1 MTWVLAAQAADAA
14 VDIARLL
21 FGARLPVAKRVEP
34 NPITQEGFAAL
45 LHSLSLAMLHGIAP
59 TEEAAMLR
67 AIQGLDVNWATLT
80 EAQRDRAIARAMG
93 AIAGVPRIVGPK
105 VGEVLK
111 AKGKTIVESTKAA
124 TRDKYGL
131 AINPSFDAVD
141 AAVVSHAATS
151 QAFYIRNE
159 YGKRVDV
166 YSELARQIVADGLEK
181 GLDRYQIGKT
191 LKGVLAGT
199 SADRSEA
206 YFRMIASVFAAR
218 SRAYAT
224 ATSFE
229 EAGITTS
236 TLSAVV
242 DEATCDACRFMDGKT
257 VTTRSILSGF
267 ERVAASENPEDVR
280 EIQPFTAL
288 GRDDDGAYLYVKKGG
303 QRVQLAR
310 IDESGVGKLDAK
322 GSYSGALDQ
331 KGLEQTGAT
340 TPLHPACRCLW
351 TPGEESHST
360 VQVPGQV
367 RPSLPP
373 MAPQVPLAP
382 SAPTQLP
389 MVFSNLPADLA
400 QQVRPAGTR
409 TVDAETLPE
418 MTETEQAI
426 ADAIEKLKALPV
438 TEYVSGHP
446 AVAHGLSAT
455 PEGTLSPYFG
465 PEAAAKFKTVAKLK
479 AKPVALAD
487 IVLPIDD
494 VLADEVEHAIHV
506 KDPALVLVKSGGKF
520 YSNNHGS
527 NFIVA
532 AHLKGD
538 TTVQAKVIDL
548 DKKPPVKKPKPV
560 AVPPP
565 APVAPPV
572 PVAPPPPTPAPAL
585 TADVIL
591 GTKTGGA
598 KGSNDGGFYTG
609 KDGVERYVK
618 FYDDPAQAHCE
629 HLANALYND
638 LDYGA
643 PESVLFEHNGKTAY
657 ASVLFKGGKTLAD
670 AGLTGDR
677 AKKVLD
683 GFVGDV
689 LTANWDAVG
698 TGLDNAMVL
707 PDGRVI
713 RIDNGGTFLMRAKEG
728 RKPESLL
735 NSISEWDVFFSSKNP
750 YYQKV
755 ALAAGVSG
763 PEDMRDGV
771 VAGIRKAIALRDE
784 AGGWA
789 AYVKAKVPGAP
800 AKDAQRI
807 VDMLDARSALLE
819 QKLREL
825 TAPPK
830 PAPKPGE
837 ARYVARQYSTVLP
850 RHDLRLEHLPESD
863 VIADHYKKTDRHSP
877 SARMPSGEKRS
888 EYTARAQKAVAGIS
902 QDSLRG
908 IRAFTGSDDGDIRE
922 SEEGGKP
929 NNHSNAIQKAYGVAT
944 PEPGTVFRGI
954 QSLPRAVIDAYMRSE
969 SFSLGRNNADATSST
984 SWCIDVSVDSFMG
997 GRNDATGGRHKILF
1011 VLNQK
1016 TGIPVE
1022 TISAVGSGECEV
1034 LMKRDARFRVTG
1046 LSRAAGTERIL
1057 VIEAEEI
1064 VDGVTEA
1071 PAGAKTKARKKP

>member
-1 MTWVLAAQAADAA
+1 VTWVLAAQAADATS
-14 VDIARLL
+14 DIARLL
-21 FGARLPVAKRVEP
+21 FGRPLPIAKRVEP

-45 LHSLSLAMLHGIAP
+45 LHSLSLAMLQGIAP

-80 EAQRDRAIARAMG
+80 EAQRDNAIARAMG
-93 AIAGVPRIVGPK
+93 ALAGVPRIVGPK

-206 YFRMIASVFAAR
+206 YFRMVASVFAAR

-236 TLSAVV
+236 EVSAVL
-242 DEATCDACRFMDGKT
+242 DEATCNACRFMDGKT
-257 VTTRSILSGF
+257 FSTRSILSGF
-267 ERVAASENPEDVR
+267 ERVAASDNPEDVR
-280 EIQPFTAL
+280 EVQPFAAV
-288 GRDDDGAYLYVKKGG
+288 GRDDDGVYLYVKQGG

-310 IDESGVGKLDAK
+310 VDESGVGKLDDRGK
-322 GSYSGALDQ
+322 YSGALDQ
-331 KGLEQTGAT
+331 KGLETAGCI
-340 TPLHPACRCLW
+340 TPFHPFCRCVW
-351 TPGEESHST
+351 TVGSESHST

-373 MAPQVPLAP
+373 VAPQVPLAP

-389 MVFSNLPADLA
+389 MVFTNLPADLA
-400 QQVRPAGTR
+400 QQVRQPGTR
-409 TVDAETLPE
+409 IVDTETLPE
-418 MTETEQAI
+418 MTEAEQAI
-426 ADAIEKLKALPV
+426 ADALEKLKALPV
-438 TEYVSGHP
+438 TEYVGVHP
-446 AVAHGLSAT
+446 AVAHGLPFT
-455 PEGTLSPYFG
+455 PDDELSPYFG
-465 PEAAAKFKTVAKLK
+465 PAASEKFKTAAKLK
-479 AKPVALAD
+479 PKAVSIAD
-487 IVLPIDD
+487 IVLASNDAMA
-494 VLADEVEHAIHV
+494 ADVEHALHV
-506 KDPALVLVKSGGKF
+506 KDPAIVLVKAGGKF
-520 YSNNHGS
+520 HANVTGG

-538 TTVQAKVIDL
+538 ATIQAKVIDL

-560 AVPPP
+560 AVPLP
-565 APVAPPV
+565 APVAPP
-572 PVAPPPPTPAPAL
+572 PPLQAPAP

-609 KDGVERYVK
+609 TDGVERYVK

-629 HLANALYND
+629 HLANALYNE
-638 LDYGA
+638 LGYGA

-677 AKKVLD
+677 AKNVLD

-707 PDGRVI
+707 PDGRVV

-755 ALAAGVSG
+755 ALAAGISG
-763 PEDMRDGV
+763 PDDMRDGV
-771 VAGIRKAIALRDE
+771 VAGIQKAIALRDD

-789 AYVKAKVPGAP
+789 AYVKAKIPGTP

-819 QKLREL
+819 QKLKEF

-837 ARYVARQYSTVLP
+837 ARYIARQYSTVLP
-850 RHDLRLEHLPESD
+850 KVGLRLEELPESD
-863 VIADHYKKTDRHSP
+863 VIADHYKKTDRHNP
-877 SARMPSGEKRS
+877 SAKMLSGEKRS

-908 IRAFTGSDDGDIRE
+908 IRAFTGSDYGDIRD
-922 SEEGGKP
+922 SEERGQP
-929 NNHSNAIQKAYGVAT
+929 NSHSKAIHKAYEVAT

-954 QSLPRAVIDAYMRSE
+954 QSLPRAVIDAYMRGE
-969 SFSLGRNNADATSST
+969 SFALGRNNADATSST

-997 GRNDATGGRHKILF
+997 GRNDSSSSSHKILF

-1022 TISAVGSGECEV
+1022 TISSVGSGECEV
-1034 LMKRDARFRVTG
+1034 LMKRNARFRVTG
-1046 LSRAAGTERIL
+1046 LSRAAGTERVL